1 MQIEKIKLSDIIP
14 YENNVKEH
22 PNEQIEQLKN
32 SILEFGNNDP
42 IAVDENNVIIEGHG
56 RYMALQELGY
66 EEAECIILSGLSEE
80 QKNAYRIVHNQL
92 TMNTGFDMDALKTEL
107 LKINIDMA
115 EFGLSE
121 DLLNEVFDKD
131 AEEDNFDLEEA
142 LEEIEEPV
150 SKYGDIYKLGNHYLM
165 CGDSTKQEDVLKL
178 MQGKKADL
186 LVTDPPYNVNVEN
199 SQGMTIENDN
209 MSKEDFKIFINAA
222 MKNASKVL
230 KQGGA
235 FYIWYGDVEDVA
247 FRMACFNNELSIRQ
261 CLIWVKN
268 GLIMGRQDYHWKHEP
283 CLYGWKEGAAH
294 YFIDDRTQS
303 TIFED
308 KPDLNSMTKE
318 QLKELA
324 KKLLEDR
331 TSTTIMHE
339 DKPLKNTEHPTMK
352 PIKLLARQIKNSSKR
367 NEIVVDLFG
376 GSGSTL
382 ITCEELDR
390 VCYMMEYDPKYCD
403 VIIKRWETLTGSK
416 AELITGVIK

>member
-1 MQIEKIKLSDIIP
+1 MEIKKINLNDIIP

-22 PNEQIEQLKN
+22 PHEQIEQLKN

-42 IAVDENNVIIEGHG
+42 IAVDEFNTIIEGHG

-66 EEAECIILSGLSEE
+66 KEAECIVLSGLTEE

-92 TMNTGFDMDALKTEL
+92 TMNTGFDMEALKKEL
-107 LKINIDMA
+107 EKISLNMLD
-115 EFGLSE
+115 FGLSE
-121 DLLNEVFDKD
+121 ELIDEVFEKD
-131 AEEDNFDLEEA
+131 AEDDNFDLEEA
-142 LEEIEEPV
+142 LEEIEEPT
-150 SKYGDIYKLGNHYLM
+150 SKLGDIYKLGNHYLM
-165 CGDSTKQEDVLKL
+165 CGDSTKEQDVLKL
-178 MQGKKADL
+178 MNGAKADL

-209 MSKEDFKIFINAA
+209 MSKEEFKIFINSA
-222 MKNASKVL
+222 MKNASKIL

-268 GLIMGRQDYHWKHEP
+268 GLIMGRQDYHWMHEP

-303 TIFED
+303 TIIED
-308 KPDLNSMTKE
+308 KPDLNSMSKE
-318 QLKELA
+318 QLKEFA

-331 TSTTIMHE
+331 SSTTIMHE
-339 DKPLKNTEHPTMK
+339 DKPVKNTDHPTMK

-367 NEIVVDLFG
+367 NESVVDLFG

-390 VCYMMEYDPKYCD
+390 VCYTMEYDPKYVD
-403 VIIKRWETLTGSK
+403 VIIKRWETLTGLK
-416 AELITGVIK
+416 AEKISEIL